1 MIFLNVCL
9 MRSFNLKELQQEHG
23 QHDKIWRHLDT
34 VLQQQPFQRLC
45 HALLPYFDDA
55 ELLAFAQGIL
65 QPLSSNNL
73 KGVLLSHRQKGN
85 APD

>member
-1 MIFLNVCL
+1 MLLNACL

-23 QHDKIWRHLDT
+23 QRDRIWRHLDT
-34 VLQQQPFQRLC
+34 MLQQQPFQRLC

-55 ELLAFAQGIL
+55 ELLAFAQDIL

-73 KGVLLSHRQKGN
+73 KGVLLSHRQKDN
-85 APD
+85 AAD